1 VHIRIAPQGQL
12 VGSRIPLRC
21 PHCGQNGTFDA
32 VPKILD
38 LKVPQ
43 HWLGLRKCP
52 NPKCDGQLFIIAND
66 RFDIEKSY
74 PALRIDF
81 DAAGIP
87 ERIKE
92 TLIEAITCH
101 AEACYA
107 ASAIMVRRC
116 LEEICE
122 DRKAAGGDLNAR
134 IAALRANVVLPNE
147 LFDAMDEL
155 RILGNDAAHVEAKVY
170 DDIGEPQVSI
180 ALELTKEIL
189 KAIYQLDTLVK
200 KMQAL
205 KGKPERSGT

>member
-1 VHIRIAPQGQL
+1 VHVRIAQQGQ
-12 VGSRIPLRC
+12 GGGNRIPLRC
-21 PHCGQNGTFDA
+21 PHCGQNGTFEA
-32 VPKILD
+32 IPNIAD

-52 NPKCDGQLFIIAND
+52 NPTCHGQLFIIAND
-66 RFDIEKSY
+66 AFVIEKSY

-87 ERIKE
+87 ERIKK
-92 TLIEAITCH
+92 TLSEAITCH
-101 AEACYA
+101 AEACYVA
-107 ASAIMVRRC
+107 GAIMVRRC
-116 LEEICE
+116 LEELCE
-122 DRKAAGGDLNAR
+122 DRKAVGGDLKGR
-134 IAALRANVVLPNE
+134 IAALRAKVVLPDE

-189 KAIYQLDTLVK
+189 KATYQLDTLVK
-200 KMQAL
+200 KIQAL
-205 KGKPERSGT
+205 KGKP